1 MLILTTLGEGKIS
14 VTQVL
19 YLRLIFW
26 QEMLLDR
33 HKRH

>member
-26 QEMLLDR
+26 LEMLLDR